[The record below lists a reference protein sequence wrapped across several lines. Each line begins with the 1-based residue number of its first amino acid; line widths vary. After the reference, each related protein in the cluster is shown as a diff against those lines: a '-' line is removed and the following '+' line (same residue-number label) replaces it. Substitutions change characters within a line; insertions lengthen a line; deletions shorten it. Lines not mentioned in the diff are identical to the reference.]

1 MAHFHLY
8 QKEKELPVNSGL
20 TRQGIEDVN
29 ILNAN
34 LGDRT
39 LCPVF
44 FYYKK
49 KKKYS
54 PYIITHFS
62 PHCNSCDVL
71 ILLLFYK

>member
-8 QKEKELPVNSGL
+8 QKEKELPANSGL

-29 ILNAN
+29 RLNAN

-44 FYYKK
+44 C
-49 KKKYS
+49 YS
-54 PYIITHFS
+54 
-62 PHCNSCDVL
+62 NN
-71 ILLLFYK
+71 